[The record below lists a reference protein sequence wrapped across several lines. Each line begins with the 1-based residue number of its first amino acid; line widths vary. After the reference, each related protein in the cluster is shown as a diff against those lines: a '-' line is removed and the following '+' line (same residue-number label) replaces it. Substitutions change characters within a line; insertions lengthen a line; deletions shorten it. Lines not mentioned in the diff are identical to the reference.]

1 MKTVRI
7 RSGCAGALPCGLATT
22 IALLAGLASA
32 APALPDEVN
41 VPPGYEV
48 VRLTDD
54 EWWDIR
60 PRINNLGHVV
70 WHKWIVDSYG
80 SEIFLYDGV
89 RIRQITDNDVI
100 DSFADINDHGVMVWG
115 RRTKP
120 DLGDDGNEIVV
131 FDGQAERVIT
141 DNMHYDGGSKVN
153 NLGHIVWQQRTPG
166 RCPTYRLMFW
176 DGRET
181 RILVDDGYGNQVPEI
196 NDFDQ
201 IAWTR
206 YDDCV
211 NPWKGMIR
219 YYTGREIINITDGTR
234 QDQNV
239 TLNNVGLVGYDAPP
253 PENGIRTWT
262 HGREGLLVDWAAF
275 GTVNASGAW
284 AISRWHQELEV
295 WQVWLW
301 DNGPE
306 RLTDSTLTEGGGQI
320 NDCGEV
326 AWERHERSQWDVM
339 LLRVISGDADHDGKV
354 TRDDFAAG
362 FGSGITGPRRGIP
375 FCEGPS
381 ADMDR
386 DGDVDLHD
394 FALMQAADVLP
405 EHFIRVAECMAG
417 PEPPRDLCACLAA
430 DFDRDGDVDLRDFA
444 GFQAGMAK

>member
-1 MKTVRI
+1 
-7 RSGCAGALPCGLATT
+7 
-22 IALLAGLASA
+22 
-32 APALPDEVN
+32 
-41 VPPGYEV
+41 
-48 VRLTDD
+48 
-54 EWWDIR
+54 
-60 PRINNLGHVV
+60 
-70 WHKWIVDSYG
+70 
-80 SEIFLYDGV
+80 
-89 RIRQITDNDVI
+89 
-100 DSFADINDHGVMVWG
+100 
-115 RRTKP
+115 
-120 DLGDDGNEIVV
+120 
-131 FDGQAERVIT
+131 
-141 DNMHYDGGSKVN
+141 
-153 NLGHIVWQQRTPG
+153 
-166 RCPTYRLMFW
+166 MFW

-284 AISRWHQELEV
+284 AISRWHPELGV

-306 RLTDSTLTEGGGQI
+306 RLTESTLSEGAAQI

-326 AWERHERSQWDVM
+326 TWQQRVSSQEDVL
-339 LLRVISGDADHDGKV
+339 LLRLRAGDCTHDGV
-354 TRDDFAAG
+354 VDWQDFAV
-362 FGSGITGPRRGIP
+362 GIVRCMTGPRQALAP
-375 FCEGPS
+375 CDAPS
-381 ADMDR
+381 ADLDQ
-386 DGDVDLHD
+386 DGDVDLLD

-405 EHFIRVAECMAG
+405 GHFIRVAECMAG